1 MVWKFAVLL
10 IAACFAIAGAAKADV
25 TPVCFDPG
33 TARLSPEGYGA
44 IRSLAAEQGGTRA
57 RAHIRLFTGGGKA
70 EGLVSE
76 RLAEMQLEFANNDL
90 SYGRIEI
97 VETRQP
103 VPEDCVAAEVAR
115 ADTPERSMPYMALWH
130 YYGPYFE
137 RGSAEVTPM
146 AGESLRF
153 IVAGYKPG
161 QTRYCVEGH
170 SDTEADVATSLALS
184 RQRAENVALELVRQG
199 VRWEDTEIRAY
210 GETALA
216 RPTADGVAEP
226 LNRRVFVDV
235 RQRCPEPRR

>member
-1 MVWKFAVLL
+1 MVWKVAALL
-10 IAACFAIAGAAKADV
+10 IASCLAIAGAAKADV

-33 TARLSPEGYGA
+33 TARLSPNGYQA
-44 IRSLAAEQGGTRA
+44 IRSLVAEQGGTRA

-76 RLAEMQLEFANNDL
+76 RLVEVELEFANNDL
-90 SYGRIEI
+90 SYGRIET
-97 VETRQP
+97 VEASQP
-103 VPEDCVAAEVAR
+103 ASEDCVAAEVAGL
-115 ADTPERSMPYMALWH
+115 DTPHRTMPYFALWH

-146 AGESLRF
+146 ARESLRF
-153 IVAGYKPG
+153 IVARYKPG
-161 QTRYCVEGH
+161 QTRYCIGGY
-170 SDTEADVATSLALS
+170 SDTEADVRTSLALS

-199 VRWEDTEIRAY
+199 IRWEDTEIRAY

-235 RQRCPEPRR
+235 RQSCPAAPR